1 MKMQYVDKEQQRMK
15 KQKAYIGLVILAGIA
30 ALIYSMIEVWQQI
43 STSTQPIPTPRII
56 DWIIMLVLLVLC
68 RALPVYIARDKSIEI
83 SFVPVVA
90 SAMIYGSYHTVV
102 LFFLSTFFLFAFDKS
117 SGKIYYQL
125 SREPRKELFNSANIT
140 VAIFIGGETLL
151 WLGGYGDDFSFPYS
165 ILPAA
170 LFAMVTIVVNLVL
183 FIIYFVSNGQE
194 RFLHM
199 LSNTILGIM
208 PNVLATIPFGIFIA
222 VLLHMENGSF
232 FVLLFILPLL
242 LARYSF
248 KLYWDSHSMH
258 MRTIAAL
265 TRAIDAKDPYT
276 RGHSE
281 RVAYLA
287 EQIALQMKLPKKTV
301 ADIQIAA
308 LIHDIGKI
316 GIDDYILNKPDVL
329 TNDEF
334 EQIKKHPVIG
344 RKIIDE
350 IQFSKTITDAVLYH
364 HCHYDGSGYPCFED
378 ATVVPPLAA
387 AILSIAD
394 AYDAMTSDRP
404 YRKRLTH
411 EKAVRELQEKSGA
424 QFDPHVVDAFC
435 KVIEKKEAKTDPVTT

>member
-1 MKMQYVDKEQQRMK
+1 MA
-15 KQKAYIGLVILAGIA
+15 KQKTYISLVVLAGIA
-30 ALIYSMIEVWQQI
+30 ALIYSLVEVWQQI
-43 STSTQPIPTPRII
+43 SASAQPISAMRII
-56 DWIIMLVLLVLC
+56 DWIIMLILLVLC

-90 SAMIYGSYHTVV
+90 SAMVYGLYQTVV

-117 SGKIYYQL
+117 SGKVYYQL
-125 SREPRKELFNSANIT
+125 SRQPKKELFNSANIT
-140 VAIFIGGETLL
+140 VSIFLGGQTLL
-151 WLGGYGDDFSFPYS
+151 WLGGYGEHFSFPYS
-165 ILPAA
+165 ILPAT
-170 LFAMVTIVVNLVL
+170 LFAVTTIAVNLVL
-183 FIIYFVSNGQE
+183 FIIYFVSSGQE
-194 RFLHM
+194 KFFHM
-199 LSNTILGIM
+199 LSNTIIGIM
-208 PNVLATIPFGIFIA
+208 PNVMSTIPFGIFIA
-222 VLLHMENGSF
+222 VLLNLDNGSF

-281 RVAYLA
+281 RVAHFA
-287 EQIALQMKLPKKTV
+287 KQIALQLRLPKKMV

-316 GIDDYILNKPDVL
+316 GIEDYILNKPGAL
-329 TNDEF
+329 TGEEF
-334 EQIKKHPVIG
+334 EQIKKHPAIG
-344 RKIIDE
+344 REIIDE

-364 HCHYDGSGYPCFED
+364 HCHYDGSGYPCVED
-378 ATVVPPLAA
+378 APVMQPLPA
-387 AILSIAD
+387 AILAIAD

-404 YRKRLTH
+404 YRQKLTH
-411 EKAVRELQEKSGA
+411 EKAIRELKEKSGT
-424 QFDPHVVDAFC
+424 QFDPYVVDAFC
-435 KVIEKKEAKTDPVTT
+435 KVVDNIKATSDPVTP

>member
-1 MKMQYVDKEQQRMK
+1 MMG
-15 KQKAYIGLVILAGIA
+15 KQKTYIAFVILAGIV
-30 ALIYSMIEVWQQI
+30 ALSYSMIKAWQQI
-43 STSTQPIPTPRII
+43 SAQSISTMRIV
-56 DWIIMLVLLVLC
+56 DWIIMLILLVLC

-90 SAMIYGSYHTVV
+90 SAMVYGLYLTVV

-125 SREPRKELFNSANIT
+125 SREPKKELFNSANIT
-140 VAIFIGGETLL
+140 VSIFVGGQTLL
-151 WLGGYGDDFSFPYS
+151 WLGGYGENFSFPYS
-165 ILPAA
+165 ILPAT
-170 LFAMVTIVVNLVL
+170 LFAVATIAVNLVL
-183 FIIYFVSNGQE
+183 FILYFVSNGQE
-194 RFLHM
+194 RFFHM
-199 LSNTILGIM
+199 LSNTILGIL
-208 PNVLATIPFGIFIA
+208 PNVVSTIPFGIFIA
-222 VLLHMENGSF
+222 ILLYLEHGSF

-281 RVAYLA
+281 RVAYFA
-287 EQIALQMKLPKKTV
+287 EQIARHLKLPQKMV

-316 GIDDYILNKPDVL
+316 GIDDYILNKPSEL
-329 TNDEF
+329 TCEEF

-344 RKIIDE
+344 REIIDE
-350 IQFSKTITDAVLYH
+350 IQFSKTIMDAVLYH
-364 HCHYDGSGYPCFED
+364 HCHYDGSGYPCSGD
-378 ATVVPPLAA
+378 ASVIQSQPLSA
-387 AILSIAD
+387 AILAIAD

-411 EKAVRELQEKSGA
+411 EKAISELHEKSGT
-424 QFDPHVVDAFC
+424 QFDPYVVDAFC
-435 KVIEKKEAKTDPVTT
+435 KVLDNMKGTPDLVTS